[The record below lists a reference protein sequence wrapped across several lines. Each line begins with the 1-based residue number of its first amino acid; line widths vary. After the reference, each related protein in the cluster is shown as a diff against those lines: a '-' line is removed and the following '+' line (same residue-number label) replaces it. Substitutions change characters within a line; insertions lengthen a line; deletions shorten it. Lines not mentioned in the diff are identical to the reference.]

1 MLEEAI
7 AGAGSS
13 GASAGSAK
21 ALLLPQTVIAN
32 PNTRRCL
39 VSCAFNPTGFAV
51 SSTLIDPKFRLP
63 GTSALYAVFISGLPK
78 LPCTNPCRLPSKSGW
93 GYNVL
98 DIKCLELKLE
108 SPLWHLNC
116 NRYGSRAEHSRLGFE
131 VFGVRCVS
139 VYRLV
144 LGDAIQSRNT
154 PVLACWSGAPKRS
167 PKMEEVV
174 MKSRMLATL
183 PLAAVLAFPAS
194 AQTSSSQDQSNPPA
208 ASQTT
213 QSTDNMNGT
222 GKQPLQA
229 PAREGFW
236 GRVNPFAR
244 KSYVKRQT
252 DPIRDRVN
260 ELDDLTAANGKAIKD
275 TDARSQAGIKL
286 ASDKANEAD
295 QHAIDAGNKA
305 TMAQQT
311 AQQATTRI
319 QTVETVVGNI
329 DQYKASNQ
337 TEIRFKPGQTML
349 SKNAKDALDEMATG
363 VKGQRGYIIEVQGFS
378 SGKGQTAIT
387 NSQKMAE
394 SVVRYLVL
402 NHEIPVYRIY
412 LVGMGNAPAPTATDE
427 TAKTKR
433 LSGGRVEISL
443 LKNDLEQLSS
453 NTGAPA
459 TTVDQQQQPK

>member
-1 MLEEAI
+1 
-7 AGAGSS
+7 
-13 GASAGSAK
+13 
-21 ALLLPQTVIAN
+21 
-32 PNTRRCL
+32 
-39 VSCAFNPTGFAV
+39 
-51 SSTLIDPKFRLP
+51 
-63 GTSALYAVFISGLPK
+63 
-78 LPCTNPCRLPSKSGW
+78 
-93 GYNVL
+93 
-98 DIKCLELKLE
+98 
-108 SPLWHLNC
+108 
-116 NRYGSRAEHSRLGFE
+116 
-131 VFGVRCVS
+131 
-139 VYRLV
+139 
-144 LGDAIQSRNT
+144 
-154 PVLACWSGAPKRS
+154 
-167 PKMEEVV
+167 MEEVV
-174 MKSRMLATL
+174 MNSRILVSL
-183 PLAAVLAFPAS
+183 PLAAVLAFPAF
-194 AQTSSSQDQSNPPA
+194 AQTSSSSTPDQSSAPA

-213 QSTDNMNGT
+213 QSTDSMTGT

-275 TDARSQAGIKL
+275 VDSRAQAGIKM
-286 ASDKANEAD
+286 ASDKANDAD

-305 TMAQQT
+305 TMAQQS

-337 TEIRFKPGQTML
+337 TEIRFRPGQTVL
-349 SKNAKDALDEMATG
+349 SKNAKDALDEMAGG

-394 SVVRYLVL
+394 SVVRYMVL
-402 NHEIPVYRIY
+402 NNEIPVYRIY
-412 LVGMGNAPAPTATDE
+412 LVGMGNAPVASADDNG
-427 TAKTKR
+427 KTKHM
-433 LSGGRVEISL
+433 SGGRVEISL

-453 NTGAPA
+453 NSSAPG
-459 TTVDQQQQPK
+459 TTPDQQQQPK